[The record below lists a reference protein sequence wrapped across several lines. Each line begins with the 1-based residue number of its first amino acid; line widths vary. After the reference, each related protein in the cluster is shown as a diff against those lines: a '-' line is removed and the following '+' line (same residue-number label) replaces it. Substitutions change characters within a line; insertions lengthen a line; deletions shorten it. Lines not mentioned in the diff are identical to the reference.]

1 MADKWQQESSKIDGG
16 TGRTEPRPRTKV
28 VQESY
33 NKIFSVVVRE
43 STLKDIDDIAQ
54 AGGYKSRNALINE
67 ILEAYIDNYFE
78 KKGK

>member
-1 MADKWQQESSKIDGG
+1 MANWEMESKKIDGG

-33 NKIFSVVVRE
+33 NKVFSVVVRE
-43 STLKDIDDIAQ
+43 STLRDIDDIAT

-67 ILEAYIDNYFE
+67 ILENYIDDYYRKRGE
-78 KKGK
+78 